1 MSASGFASAPESASG
16 FALASE
22 PRPGFVP
29 APEPAADRPH
39 MPGYGIRGPAEGSG
53 LLPWSW
59 AVERL
64 RAARNFWLCTV
75 RPDGRPHAMPVWGA
89 WSGEALLF
97 SSSVPSR
104 KMVNL
109 RANPQV
115 VVATEEAENP
125 VVLEGRAEVVTEPK
139 DLQRFIDLVNSKY
152 ATRYRVDFL
161 DPEVNATVAVRPQ
174 KAFGLRQGD
183 FTGSPTRWTFGG

>member
-1 MSASGFASAPESASG
+1 MPAHGTG
-16 FALASE
+16 
-22 PRPGFVP
+22 P
-29 APEPAADRPH
+29 APEPSRPY
-39 MPGYGIRGPAEGSG
+39 MPGYGIRGPGEGSG

-64 RAARNFWLCTV
+64 RATRNFWLCSV
-75 RPDGRPHAMPVWGA
+75 RPDGQPHAMPVWGA

-104 KMVNL
+104 KIVNL
-109 RANPQV
+109 RTNPQV

-125 VVLEGRAEVVTEPK
+125 VVIEGCAEILTEPRA
-139 DLQRFIDLVNSKY
+139 LQRFIDLVNAKY

-161 DPEVNATVAVRPQ
+161 DPAVNATVAVRPQ
-174 KAFGLRQGD
+174 RVFGLCQGD
-183 FTGSPTRWTFGG
+183 FTGSPTRWSFGT

>member
-1 MSASGFASAPESASG
+1 MSASDAQ
-16 FALASE
+16 SE
-22 PRPGFVP
+22 P
-29 APEPAADRPH
+29 EIAAERPH
-39 MPGYGIRGPAEGSG
+39 MPGYGIRGPNEGSG

-59 AVERL
+59 AVERM

-89 WSGEALLF
+89 WSGEALMF
-97 SSSVPSR
+97 SSAVPSR

-109 RANPQV
+109 RANPDV
-115 VVATEEAENP
+115 VVTTEAAENP
-125 VVLEGRAEVVTEPK
+125 VVIEGRAEVVTEPRA
-139 DLQRFIDLVNSKY
+139 LQRFIDLVNSKY

-174 KAFGLRQGD
+174 RAFGLQQGD
-183 FTGSPTRWTFGG
+183 FTGSPTRWRFTT

>member
-1 MSASGFASAPESASG
+1 MSASGAAAEPEP
-16 FALASE
+16 SE
-22 PRPGFVP
+22 PAGSLESGSAEPVAERPY
-29 APEPAADRPH
+29 
-39 MPGYGIRGPAEGSG
+39 MPGYGIAGPDEGNG

-64 RAARNFWLCTV
+64 RASRNFWLCTV

-109 RANPQV
+109 RANPRV
-115 VVATEEAENP
+115 VVTTEEAENP
-125 VVLEGRAEVVTEPK
+125 VVIEGIAEVLTEQR
-139 DLQRFIDLVNSKY
+139 DFQRFIDLVNSKY

-174 KAFGLRQGD
+174 QAFGLRQGD
-183 FTGSPTRWTFGG
+183 FTGSPTRWSFKT

>member
-1 MSASGFASAPESASG
+1 MSASGAAAE
-16 FALASE
+16 
-22 PRPGFVP
+22 
-29 APEPAADRPH
+29 PEPAEPTAERPY
-39 MPGYGIRGPAEGSG
+39 MPGYGIQGPQQGSG

-64 RAARNFWLCTV
+64 MAARNFWLCTV

-89 WSGEALLF
+89 WSGDALLF
-97 SSSVPSR
+97 SSAVPSR

-109 RANPQV
+109 RANPRV
-115 VVATEEAENP
+115 TVTTEEAENP
-125 VVLEGRAEVVTEPK
+125 VVIEGLAEVLTEK
-139 DLQRFIDLVNSKY
+139 RDLQRFIDLVNSKY

-174 KAFGLRQGD
+174 QVFGLRQGD
-183 FTGSPTRWTFGG
+183 FTGSPTRWSFTT

>member
-1 MSASGFASAPESASG
+1 MSASAAST
-16 FALASE
+16 E
-22 PRPGFVP
+22 PRP
-29 APEPAADRPH
+29 AEPTAQRPH
-39 MPGYGIRGPAEGSG
+39 MPGYGVRGPDEGSG

-64 RAARNFWLCTV
+64 ESARNFWLCTV

-89 WSGEALLF
+89 WDGAALLF
-97 SSSVPSR
+97 SSSAPSR
-104 KMVNL
+104 KILNL

-115 VVATEEAENP
+115 VVTTEGAEEP
-125 VVLEGRAEVVTEPK
+125 VVIEGHAEILTDGR

-174 KAFGLRQGD
+174 QAFGLAQGD
-183 FTGSPTRWTFGG
+183 FTGSPTRWSFVD